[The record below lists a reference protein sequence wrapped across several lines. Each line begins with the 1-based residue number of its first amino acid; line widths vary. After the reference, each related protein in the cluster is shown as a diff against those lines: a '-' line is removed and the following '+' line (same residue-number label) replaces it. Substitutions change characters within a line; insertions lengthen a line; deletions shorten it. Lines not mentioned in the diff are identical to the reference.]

1 MLYHKPVLPLCLIAS
16 LAGCTAVPGMYMPRG
31 DVSEVEV
38 PVLEDGTAA
47 QVDIVPITAELVVEQ
62 QRRLA
67 ERRRA
72 LPRPEQLP
80 YESYRIGPRDV
91 LSITV
96 WDHPELTIPAG
107 EFRSAEAAGH
117 LVDEDGTLFYPYV
130 GSIDVEGMTVEQ
142 LRRLLTRRLSTY
154 IENPQLDVRVAAY
167 RSKRTYITGEVA
179 APGIQ
184 PITDVPLTVTEAV
197 NRAGGLTDQADLR
210 NASLTREGQVY
221 PLDLLALF
229 EQGDMSQDFLLRE
242 GDILTVPDVNRSQN
256 KIFVLGEVLEPS
268 SRLIN
273 RGRMSLTEA
282 LDFQIVVM
290 QGNHNQSAGEV
301 PLVEHR
307 RPHHRVGIRKVFPL
321 QFPIAAFTSI
331 GRLSQRV
338 IALLIAVI
346 HHHLAKVTEQP
357 GQKRLLR
364 VAGGK
369 LAGQDPTADGTADG
383 IFPEQFLQQPIRLVH
398 ALQAC
403 RQNQAAQGPL
413 SNDGDGMIQGLDLA
427 CHAVKRR
434 VGNFQ
439 QPGRD
444 GRITGDGFPQL
455 AVVDVG
461 IPQQFHD
468 LGGHG
473 GYRRQVADG
482 TYNSLEVGR
491 HDHLLAAFMIACS
504 LYQN

>member
-282 LDFQIVVM
+282 LGDAGGVDPLTSNPGRIYVIRTGLGPEERPEIYHLNARSPAALLLADRFELQPRDVVYVDTAEVSRWNRVITQILPTA
-290 QGNHNQSAGEV
+290 QTINQSSAAD
-301 PLVEHR
+301 
-307 RPHHRVGIRKVFPL
+307 FPL
-321 QFPIAAFTSI
+321 FK
-331 GRLSQRV
+331 GR
-338 IALLIAVI
+338 
-346 HHHLAKVTEQP
+346 
-357 GQKRLLR
+357 
-364 VAGGK
+364 GG
-369 LAGQDPTADGTADG
+369 D
-383 IFPEQFLQQPIRLVH
+383 
-398 ALQAC
+398 
-403 RQNQAAQGPL
+403 
-413 SNDGDGMIQGLDLA
+413 
-427 CHAVKRR
+427 
-434 VGNFQ
+434 
-439 QPGRD
+439 
-444 GRITGDGFPQL
+444 
-455 AVVDVG
+455 
-461 IPQQFHD
+461 
-468 LGGHG
+468 
-473 GYRRQVADG
+473 
-482 TYNSLEVGR
+482 
-491 HDHLLAAFMIACS
+491 
-504 LYQN
+504 